1 MQPDPS
7 SAGGNAVLELAGW
20 TAGLDSYLSAAGDAF
35 GDRAAQGAGTDLIR
49 DLRLSH
55 NVLQRCSRLV
65 LTASLSDDALRPEYG
80 LSMEELLEFGAAL
93 REPLLL
99 AESLQ
104 SADSL
109 GLAEWQAWCRAF
121 VDRLASVPA
130 YAKLIAITESGGNE
144 HLPEV
149 LQRTV
154 LGTQGAERPEFAVI
168 LPRFG
173 RILRLL
179 DIVGRM
185 LAADEPL
192 KPSLLLFSRINEMT
206 QELIAHLNHR
216 VERSGD
222 ADDEFTAA
230 IDGASYMASIEL
242 KKVVQLEL
250 AGLTSVRPA
259 TSVYARIEAAH
270 AVLTES
276 FQHILTGFARH
287 FEPSADAM
295 DLFPNFEVKLRRSLK
310 LRKDLYD
317 IMKLAQRAEREPE
330 AANVGAL
337 NAALET
343 YLEEAVSFLFYKD
356 KETFERFA
364 EEIIVTKEKK
374 DLVPILHRF
383 GAYVETLFAQ
393 VNMRAVL
400 EKHPFEVPKA

>member
-35 GDRAAQGAGTDLIR
+35 GDRTAQGAGTDLIR

-80 LSMEELLEFGAAL
+80 LSMEELLEFGASL

-185 LAADEPL
+185 LATDEPL
-192 KPSLLLFSRINEMT
+192 KPSLLLFSRINEMS
-206 QELIAHLNHR
+206 Q
-216 VERSGD
+216 
-222 ADDEFTAA
+222 
-230 IDGASYMASIEL
+230 
-242 KKVVQLEL
+242 
-250 AGLTSVRPA
+250 
-259 TSVYARIEAAH
+259 
-270 AVLTES
+270 
-276 FQHILTGFARH
+276 
-287 FEPSADAM
+287 
-295 DLFPNFEVKLRRSLK
+295 
-310 LRKDLYD
+310 
-317 IMKLAQRAEREPE
+317 
-330 AANVGAL
+330 
-337 NAALET
+337 
-343 YLEEAVSFLFYKD
+343 
-356 KETFERFA
+356 
-364 EEIIVTKEKK
+364 
-374 DLVPILHRF
+374 
-383 GAYVETLFAQ
+383 
-393 VNMRAVL
+393 
-400 EKHPFEVPKA
+400 